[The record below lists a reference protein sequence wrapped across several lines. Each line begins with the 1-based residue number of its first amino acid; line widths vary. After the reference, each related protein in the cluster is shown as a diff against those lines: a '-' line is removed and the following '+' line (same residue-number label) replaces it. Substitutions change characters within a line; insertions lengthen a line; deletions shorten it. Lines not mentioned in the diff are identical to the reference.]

1 MKTANLAVFA
11 NDLGASFI
19 DPHLNA
25 LAPGRTVAFG
35 RMGAVEAGNLWAVR
49 CPLLAVDRLDQNL
62 KVRLARRIGVAPA
75 SMRERTVEAF
85 LRHHKVEVVLAEY
98 LCDFLEFLPVIERMG
113 LPYVIQG
120 HGFDVSSKLRE
131 AGMAERYLAYR
142 SARAILTRS
151 EFHRRRLIDLGLP
164 AGKVHV
170 NRGGVEIS
178 STFTPKPASAA
189 RRFLSIGRLTP
200 KKGPMLMLEAFRQAA
215 SQDPKL
221 ILDYV
226 GGGPLIWMARQFA
239 DATGL
244 RDRVRLHGTAPENL
258 KLQLLRECGVFV
270 QHNLTDPETGDEEGL
285 PAAIQEAMA
294 HGLAVVSTRHAG
306 IPEAVIDGKTGI
318 LVAEGDVAGM
328 AKAMLDASLQSGAL
342 GKAGYDQACAHDA
355 WQLEQARLK
364 HWLFEA
370 A

>member
-1 MKTANLAVFA
+1 VAAANLAVFA

-19 DPHLNA
+19 DPHLNG

-49 CPLLAVDRLDQNL
+49 CPLLLVDRLDQSVS
-62 KVRLARRIGVAPA
+62 VRLARRLGMPT
-75 SMRERTVEAF
+75 SRMRERAVEKF
-85 LRHHKVEVVLAEY
+85 LRRHKVDVVLAEY
-98 LCDFLEFLPVIERMG
+98 LCDFLEFLPLIERMK

-131 AGMAERYLAYR
+131 PGMAERYLGYR
-142 SARAILTRS
+142 SARAVLTRS

-170 NRGGVEIS
+170 NRGGVEIPPQFTSKPS
-178 STFTPKPASAA
+178 SSA

-200 KKGPMLMLEAFRQAA
+200 KKGPMVMLEAFRQAA
-215 SQDPKL
+215 VQDPEL
-221 ILDYV
+221 TLDYV
-226 GGGPLIWMARQFA
+226 GGGPLIWMARQFV
-239 DATGL
+239 DAAGM
-244 RDRVRLHGTAPENL
+244 RDRIRLHGTAPESL
-258 KLQLLRECGVFV
+258 KQQLLRECGVFV

-306 IPEAVIDGKTGI
+306 IPEAVIDGTTGI
-318 LVAEGDVAGM
+318 LVAEGDAAGM
-328 AKAMLDASLQSGAL
+328 AKAMLDARLQAGAM
-342 GKAGYDQACAHDA
+342 GAAGYRQASAHDA